1 MTAYRTPLTRA
12 GLGLLLGLL
21 FSSSGCVHVIHVR
34 PEPDRVAVEP
44 ILASVTIEVARL
56 AQEGPGSIP
65 RIYYLKWT
73 KQDLRESV
81 EGYLAKRRT
90 FAGRAGAAGD
100 LTLSLKAS
108 LLLESR
114 DRYVFIFEIE
124 GTVLKRGTALKS
136 YRGRGRAAGPWVRW
150 TTASDEEPIT
160 EAVRLALDE
169 LFAAIEADRAALLE
183 AHGA

>member
-1 MTAYRTPLTRA
+1 MLS
-12 GLGLLLGLL
+12 LLLGLL

-34 PEPDRVAVEP
+34 PKPDRVAVEP
-44 ILASVTIEVARL
+44 IPATVTVEVASL

-73 KQDLRESV
+73 KQDLREAV
-81 EGYLAKRRT
+81 EGYLEKRRT
-90 FAGRAGAAGD
+90 FAGRDGAAGD
-100 LTLSLKAS
+100 LTLSLKAA
-108 LLLESR
+108 LRLESR

-136 YRGRGRAAGPWVRW
+136 YRGRGRAVGPWARW

-169 LFAAIEADRAALLE
+169 IFAAIEADRAVLLE
-183 AHGA
+183 ARGS